1 MEMHDDGSYPTVLKA
16 TGNRANVQ
24 IDNEGAVHWIAGSD
38 TRITDNAVVGESA
51 IQANFRDAPP
61 ARSSYFCQFGLF
73 NATALFG
80 LCSEVCCGPSA
91 GARYEFQLTK
101 QW

>member
-1 MEMHDDGSYPTVLKA
+1 MEMRDDGSYPTVLKA

-61 ARSSYFCQFGLF
+61 RPFVILLPVRAIQCHCVVRSVL
-73 NATALFG
+73 
-80 LCSEVCCGPSA
+80 
-91 GARYEFQLTK
+91 
-101 QW
+101 